1 MVQRKIKNPLDT
13 RSSLLAAFFIVCFFV
28 ILLRLANL
36 QILHGAENKS
46 KAESQRNMVLKL
58 LPTRG
63 EINLVESSTQQL
75 LPVATNIE
83 KPLVYGVPLD
93 VQNPVLAAASLSAIL
108 NVDQNELLTKLANKQ
123 KKYVVLKKQLTE
135 EEVNK
140 IKELKLSGI
149 FFDGEGFRLYP
160 QGNLLSQVLGFVG
173 YKGDTKQ
180 GVYGLESYFDQEL
193 SGKEGL
199 LKQEG
204 DISGAWIFGGNRQI
218 EEAKDGDSLILTIDK
233 NIQYE
238 AQKVLKDTVE
248 KNEADSGT
256 VIIADPKTGKILAM
270 AGFPDFD
277 PNKFNEVT
285 DPAAFNNEATS
296 GVYEPGSV
304 FKPFTMAAAINEGKI
319 TPDTTFVDEG
329 FVKIDDKTIKNS
341 DPKPRGVQTMTQVL
355 QESLNTGLIFVK
367 DQIGNQKFLEYVKR
381 FGFGEKTGIELME
394 KKGNLDN
401 LKANINVNY
410 ATASFG
416 QGLTVTPIQLIQAF
430 SVFSNSG
437 KMIKPYIVA
446 SKISPEGQRKDTKPT
461 VVREVISP
469 QTANT
474 VTAMMVNVVE
484 NGHGKRAGVP
494 GYYIAGKTG
503 TAQVSRQNGLGYEE
517 NVNIG
522 TFIGFG
528 PVEDPRFLMLVRVN
542 KPKTVKFA
550 ESTAAPAFGQLA
562 QYLLN
567 YYQVPPTR
575 EIKK

>member
-1 MVQRKIKNPLDT
+1 MVQRKVKNPLDL
-13 RSSLLAAFFIVCFFV
+13 RSSLLAAFFIVCFFIIV
-28 ILLRLANL
+28 LRLGYL
-36 QILHGAENKS
+36 QIVRGKES
-46 KAESQRNMVLKL
+46 KARAEAQRNMVLKL

-63 EINLVESSTQQL
+63 EINLIENSTDQL
-75 LPVATNIE
+75 LPVATNIQ
-83 KPLVYGVPLD
+83 KPLVYAVPGEI
-93 VQNPVLAAASLSAIL
+93 QNPVLAAASLSSVL
-108 NVDQNELLTKLANKQ
+108 SLEHNELLNKLANKQ
-123 KKYVVLKKQLTE
+123 KKYVVLKKQLSD

-140 IKELKLSGI
+140 IKEIKLSGI
-149 FFDGEGFRLYP
+149 YFDHEGFRYYP
-160 QGNLLSQVLGFVG
+160 QGSLLSQVLGFVG

-180 GVYGLESYFDQEL
+180 GVYGLESFFESEL
-193 SGKEGL
+193 AGKEGV

-204 DISGAWIFGGNRQI
+204 DISGAWIFGGNRQLDA
-218 EEAKDGDSLILTIDK
+218 AKDGDSLILTIDK

-238 AQKVLKDTVE
+238 AQKVLKETVE
-248 KNEADSGT
+248 KNEATSGT

-285 DPAAFNNEATS
+285 DPAAFNNEATIGS
-296 GVYEPGSV
+296 YEPGSV
-304 FKPFTMAAAINEGKI
+304 FKPLTMAAALNEGKI

-341 DPKPRGVQTMTQVL
+341 DPKPRGLQTMTQVL
-355 QESLNTGLIFVK
+355 EESLNTGLIFVK
-367 DQIGNQKFLEYVKR
+367 DQIGNQKFLEYVKK
-381 FGFGEKTGIELME
+381 FGFGEKTGIDLME
-394 KKGNLDN
+394 RKGNLDN
-401 LKANINVNY
+401 LKANINVNF

-430 SVFSNSG
+430 TAFPNSG
-437 KMIKPYIVA
+437 KMLKPYIVA
-446 SKISPEGQRKDTKPT
+446 SRISPEGQRTDTK
-461 VVREVISP
+461 VKEVRQIISA

-503 TAQVSRQNGLGYEE
+503 TAQVPKVNGLGYEE

-528 PVEDPRFLMLVRVN
+528 PVEDPKFLMLVRID

-562 QYLLN
+562 QYLVN
-567 YYQVPPTR
+567 YFQIPPTR
-575 EIKK
+575 ETR

>member
-1 MVQRKIKNPLDT
+1 
-13 RSSLLAAFFIVCFFV
+13 
-28 ILLRLANL
+28 
-36 QILHGAENKS
+36 
-46 KAESQRNMVLKL
+46 
-58 LPTRG
+58 
-63 EINLVESSTQQL
+63 
-75 LPVATNIE
+75 
-83 KPLVYGVPLD
+83 
-93 VQNPVLAAASLSAIL
+93 
-108 NVDQNELLTKLANKQ
+108 
-123 KKYVVLKKQLTE
+123 VVLKKQLSD

-140 IKELKLSGI
+140 IKEIKLSGI
-149 FFDGEGFRLYP
+149 YFDHEGFRYYP
-160 QGNLLSQVLGFVG
+160 QGSLLSQVLGFVG

-180 GVYGLESYFDQEL
+180 GVYGLESFFESEL
-193 SGKEGL
+193 AGKEGV

-204 DISGAWIFGGNRQI
+204 DISGAWIFGGNRQLDA
-218 EEAKDGDSLILTIDK
+218 AKDGDSLILTIDK

-238 AQKVLKDTVE
+238 AQKVLKETVE
-248 KNEADSGT
+248 KNEATSGT

-285 DPAAFNNEATS
+285 DPAAFNNEATIGS
-296 GVYEPGSV
+296 YEPGSV
-304 FKPFTMAAAINEGKI
+304 FKPLTMAAALNEGKI

-341 DPKPRGVQTMTQVL
+341 DPKPRGLQTMTQVL
-355 QESLNTGLIFVK
+355 EESLNTGLIFVK
-367 DQIGNQKFLEYVKR
+367 DQIGNQKFLEYVKK
-381 FGFGEKTGIELME
+381 FGFGEKTGIDLME
-394 KKGNLDN
+394 RKGNLDN
-401 LKANINVNY
+401 LKANINVNF

-430 SVFSNSG
+430 TAFPNSG
-437 KMIKPYIVA
+437 KMLKPYIVA
-446 SKISPEGQRKDTKPT
+446 SRISPEGQRTDTK
-461 VVREVISP
+461 VKEVRQIISA

-503 TAQVSRQNGLGYEE
+503 TAQVPKVNGLGYEE

-528 PVEDPRFLMLVRVN
+528 PVEDPKFLMLVRID

-562 QYLLN
+562 QYLVN
-567 YYQVPPTR
+567 YFQIPPTR
-575 EIKK
+575 ETSKK